1 MFNIYRSLI
10 PRSNLFMTSSVISEV
25 AFFHYYPAQ
34 PAYFPTAAEQRGS
47 IFIRLLGK
55 FALGRFNIEQ
65 WHNLET

>member
-10 PRSNLFMTSSVISEV
+10 PRSNLFMTSSVISEG
-25 AFFHYYPAQ
+25 ASFHYPAQ

-65 WHNLET
+65 RHNLEI

>member
-1 MFNIYRSLI
+1 
-10 PRSNLFMTSSVISEV
+10 MTSSVISEG

-47 IFIRLLGK
+47 IFIRLPGK

-65 WHNLET
+65 QHNLET

>member
-1 MFNIYRSLI
+1 
-10 PRSNLFMTSSVISEV
+10 MTSSVISEG
-25 AFFHYYPAQ
+25 AFFHYYSAQ

-47 IFIRLLGK
+47 IFIRLGK

>member
-10 PRSNLFMTSSVISEV
+10 PRSNLFMTSSVISEG

-47 IFIRLLGK
+47 IFISLLGK

-65 WHNLET
+65 WCNLQT